1 MIHGGGHVM
10 LSRKDI
16 RPAQTQMLLDAGFL
30 PVSIDYRLC
39 PETSLLEGPMQD
51 VLDALCWSREKLPNA
66 TLLRP
71 DVRPDGERVVAVGWS
86 SGGHLAMTLAWTA
99 EARGVAPPS
108 AVLAF
113 YCPSDYEDSF
123 WSQPNFPFQQ
133 DVTCRPGTYDLWEGV
148 FDRPITSY
156 NPPQALGGWM
166 APKDPRSRIAL
177 HMNWK
182 GQTLPILLHA
192 SKYKKQGKVCN
203 GSNPDIP
210 LPQPPRAEIQA
221 ISPVAQARAGLYK
234 TPTFM
239 IHGTLDDL
247 IPYQQTQR
255 THAAIVASG
264 IDAEIRILDETL
276 HLFDMYSDYENN
288 SEAVQAVADG
298 YEFLRRHVE

>member
-16 RPAQTQMLLDAGFL
+16 RPAQTQILLDAGFL

-51 VLDALCWSREKLPNA
+51 VLDALCWSREKLPHIA
-66 TLLRP
+66 LSRP

-99 EARGVAPPS
+99 QTRCVVPPQ

-113 YCPSDYEDSF
+113 YCPCDYEDTF

-133 DVTCRPGTYDLWEGV
+133 DTKCLPEEYDLWEGV
-148 FDRPITSY
+148 FDKPITSY
-156 NPPQALGGWM
+156 NPPRALGGWM
-166 APKDPRSRIAL
+166 APNDPRSRIAL

-182 GQTLPILLHA
+182 GQALPILLQA
-192 SKYKKQGKVCN
+192 SKYKKECQATAGCYTENLV
-203 GSNPDIP
+203 
-210 LPQPPRAEIQA
+210 PQPTQEDIKA
-221 ISPVAQARAGLYK
+221 ISPLAQARAGLYK

-247 IPYQQTQR
+247 IPYQQAQR
-255 THAAIVASG
+255 THEAIVASG
-264 IDAEIRILDETL
+264 VDAEIRILAGTL
-276 HLFDMYSDYENN
+276 HLFDIYPDYEA
-288 SEAVQAVADG
+288 SLEAVQAVADG
-298 YEFLRRHVE
+298 YEFLRRHVQ